1 MQFNQITP
9 NYVVSEQISESDLV
23 AIASAGF
30 KTVICNRPDS
40 EIETDLHAQFIQA
53 EAERLGLHFVSNPI
67 SNQTGLTMQNLS
79 VQGDAMQAAKG
90 PVFAY
95 CRSGM
100 RSTMCWAMINAGQL
114 PTDNIIHAAANA
126 GYNLDKMRPQ
136 IEAMA
141 ARA

>member
-9 NYVVSEQISESDLV
+9 NYVVSEQITEPDLV

-30 KTVICNRPDS
+30 KTVICNRPDA
-40 EIETDLHAQFIQA
+40 EIGTELHAQFIQA
-53 EAERLGLHFVSNPI
+53 EAERLGLIFVTNPI
-67 SNQTGLTMQNLS
+67 SNQIGLTMQNLT
-79 VQGDAMQAAKG
+79 VQNVAMNAAKG

-100 RSTMCWAMINAGQL
+100 RSTMCWAMINAGKI
-114 PTDNIIHAAANA
+114 PTDDIVNTAARA